1 MRRFLYIETMDKEQ
15 LKRVVLDQKNYFS
28 NRNNLIDRDINYG
41 MYIRTAQIVVISGV
55 RRCGKSCL
63 LSLFRQKMNLTE
75 KQYCY
80 LNCDD
85 ERLQLNESLL
95 DQLYSLH
102 LEMYGTEPV
111 FFFDEVQAV
120 PKWEKFVNRMY
131 ELGHKVFV
139 TGSNAHLLSSEIA
152 TSLTGR
158 NRVIT
163 LFPFSFKEYLRYKGH
178 QYHLEALTTM
188 EKSRLLAD
196 LNAYQRTGGFPLVV
210 QEEDMEILNAWFQDI
225 LYRDVVSRYRL
236 SQVKELRQ
244 MAIYLFSNVGKP
256 FSYSTLQKV
265 SELKSLSSVSD
276 YLQYLEQS
284 YLFFYLPK
292 FDYSVKKQMLNSKK
306 LYVIDAGAINRLGF
320 HFSEEKG
327 RLLENTVFLELL
339 RRGKEVYYYRGE
351 KECDFVIVENGKV
364 VEAIQVTDKINE
376 QDKDR
381 EVGGLKEAINT
392 FHLENAKIIVYDRDD
407 CLTDGVDVPLVS
419 VWEWLIIGR

>member
-1 MRRFLYIETMDKEQ
+1 MDKDQ
-15 LKRVVLDQKNYFS
+15 LKRIVLDQKSYFT
-28 NRNNLIDRDINYG
+28 NRNNLIYRDIDYDLF
-41 MYIRTAQIVVISGV
+41 IRTSQIVVISGV

-63 LSLFRQKMNLTE
+63 LALFRQKMNLTE
-75 KQYCY
+75 KGFCY
-80 LNCDD
+80 LNFDD
-85 ERLQLNESLL
+85 ERLLLDEMLL
-95 DQLYSLH
+95 DQVHFLH

-111 FFFDEVQAV
+111 FFFDEIQMV
-120 PKWEKFVNRMY
+120 PHWEKFVNRMY
-131 ELGHKVFV
+131 ENGHKVFV

-152 TSLTGR
+152 TALTGR

-163 LFPFSFKEYLRYKGH
+163 LFPFSFNEYLRFKGH
-178 QYHLEALTTM
+178 DYQLNELTTM
-188 EKSRLLAD
+188 AKSRLLAD
-196 LNAYQRTGGFPLVV
+196 LNAYQWTGGFPLVV
-210 QEEDMEILNAWFQDI
+210 QENDLEILNAWFQDI
-225 LYRDVVSRYRL
+225 LYRDVVARYRL

-265 SELKSLSSVSD
+265 SELKSTSSVSD

-327 RLLENTVFLELL
+327 RLLENTIYLELL
-339 RRGKEVYYYRGE
+339 RRGKEVYYHRGE
-351 KECDFVIVENGKV
+351 KECDFVVFENGQIVE
-364 VEAIQVTDKINE
+364 ALQVTDKLTE

-381 EVGGLKEAINT
+381 EIGGLKDAMETYHVKNG
-392 FHLENAKIIVYDRDD
+392 KIIVYDRDD
-407 CLTDGVDVPLVS
+407 GLTEGIDVPLVS
-419 VWEWLIIGR
+419 AWQWLLEN

>member
-1 MRRFLYIETMDKEQ
+1 MDKDQ
-15 LKRVVLDQKNYFS
+15 LKRIVLDQKAYFK
-28 NRNNLIDRDINYG
+28 NRNNLIYRDINYDL
-41 MYIRTAQIVVISGV
+41 YIRTSQIVVISGV

-63 LSLFRQKMNLTE
+63 LALFKQKMNLSE
-75 KQYCY
+75 KDFCY

-85 ERLQLNESLL
+85 ERLLLDELLL

-102 LEMYGTEPV
+102 LELYDTEPV
-111 FFFDEVQAV
+111 FFFDEVQMV
-120 PKWEKFVNRMY
+120 PQWEKFVNRMY
-131 ELGHKVFV
+131 EYGHKVFV
-139 TGSNAHLLSSEIA
+139 TGSNARLLSSEIA
-152 TSLTGR
+152 TTLTGR

-163 LFPFSFKEYLRYKGH
+163 LFPFSFREYLRYKKH
-178 QYHLEALTTM
+178 NYQLDALTTGA
-188 EKSRLLAD
+188 KSRLLAD
-196 LNAYQRTGGFPLVV
+196 LNAYQKTGGFPLVV
-210 QEEDMEILNAWFQDI
+210 QEDDIEILNAWFQDI

-244 MAIYLFSNVGKP
+244 MAVYLFSNVGKS

-265 SELKSLSSVSD
+265 SELKSISSVSD

-327 RLLENTVFLELL
+327 RLLENTIYLELL
-339 RRGKEVYYYRGE
+339 RRGKEVYYHKGE

-364 VEAIQVTDKINE
+364 IEALQVCDKITE
-376 QDKDR
+376 LDKDR
-381 EVGGLKEAINT
+381 EVGGLKDAMST
-392 FHLENAKIIVYDRDD
+392 YQLENAKIIVYDRDD
-407 CLTDGVDVPLVS
+407 SLTNGIDVPVVS
-419 VWEWLIIGR
+419 AWEWLLATP

>member
-1 MRRFLYIETMDKEQ
+1 MDKDQ
-15 LKRVVLDQKNYFS
+15 LKRVMLDQKAYFL
-28 NRNNLIDRDINYG
+28 NRNNLIYRDIDYDL
-41 MYIRTAQIVVISGV
+41 YSRTSQIVVISGV

-63 LSLFRQKMNLTE
+63 MALFRQKMNLSE
-75 KQYCY
+75 KEFCY

-85 ERLQLNESLL
+85 ERLLLDDLLL
-95 DQLYSLH
+95 DQLHTLH
-102 LEMYGTEPV
+102 LEMYGTKPV
-111 FFFDEVQAV
+111 FFFDEVQMV
-120 PKWEKFVNRMY
+120 PHWEKFVNRMY
-131 ELGHKVFV
+131 ECGHKVFV
-139 TGSNAHLLSSEIA
+139 TGSNARLLSSEIA
-152 TSLTGR
+152 TTLTGR

-163 LFPFSFKEYLRYKGH
+163 LLPFSFKEYLRFKGH
-178 QYHLEALTTM
+178 EYQLNALTTIA
-188 EKSRLLAD
+188 KAQLLAD

-210 QEEDMEILNAWFQDI
+210 QENDIEILNAWFQDI

-265 SELKSLSSVSD
+265 SKLKSTNSVSN

-327 RLLENTVFLELL
+327 RLLENTVYLELL
-339 RRGKEVYYYRGE
+339 RRGKEVYYHKGE
-351 KECDFVIVENGKV
+351 KECDFVVLENGQV
-364 VEAIQVTDKINE
+364 VEAIQVTDKLTN

-381 EVGGLKEAINT
+381 EIGGLKEA
-392 FHLENAKIIVYDRDD
+392 LETYHIENGKIIVYDRDNS
-407 CLTDGVDVPLVS
+407 LTEGIDVPVVS
-419 VWEWLIIGR
+419 AWQWLL

>member
-1 MRRFLYIETMDKEQ
+1 MDKEQ

-28 NRNNLIDRDINYG
+28 NRNNLIDRDINYDT
-41 MYIRTAQIVVISGV
+41 YIRTAQIVVISGV

-284 YLFFYLPK
+284 YFISPNSTIPSKSRCSTPK
-292 FDYSVKKQMLNSKK
+292 SSMSLMQAPSIGWDSISAKK
-306 LYVIDAGAINRLGF
+306 
-320 HFSEEKG
+320 
-327 RLLENTVFLELL
+327 
-339 RRGKEVYYYRGE
+339 
-351 KECDFVIVENGKV
+351 
-364 VEAIQVTDKINE
+364 
-376 QDKDR
+376 
-381 EVGGLKEAINT
+381 
-392 FHLENAKIIVYDRDD
+392 RDD
-407 CLTDGVDVPLVS
+407 CLRTPFF
-419 VWEWLIIGR
+419 WNCFAEGRKCITTEEKRNVTL